1 MSSFDLQA
9 ADWDKEPRRLL
20 LSQKVAAAI
29 RKEIPLTK
37 NFRACEYGCG
47 TGLLSFCLKD
57 DIGEILLADNSSG
70 MLEVLN
76 QKIKD
81 HAVDNMK
88 TLMLD
93 LSTHDGPDAAFD
105 LVYLQMALH
114 HIPDSR
120 DVLLKFRRMLKPGGF
135 LAIADL
141 DSEDG
146 SFHHGVFTGHKGFDR
161 LALSMLLK
169 ECGFD
174 AVKIEDLCQFTK
186 LNARDVEQTYSIFF
200 ACGRAV

>member
-1 MSSFDLQA
+1 MNSFDAKA
-9 ADWDKEPRRLL
+9 ADWDKEARR
-20 LSQKVAAAI
+20 VALAKAVASAI
-29 RKEIPLTK
+29 RRDIPLSK

-70 MLEVLN
+70 MLDVLN

-93 LSTHDGPDAAFD
+93 LSTHEGPEAAFD
-105 LVYLQMALH
+105 LIYLQMALH
-114 HIPDSR
+114 HIPDTG

-146 SFHHGVFTGHKGFDR
+146 SFHHGDFNGHNGFDR
-161 LALSMLLK
+161 EALSNLLK
-169 ECGFD
+169 ESGYAD
-174 AVKIEDLCQFTK
+174 VKIEELCPFTK
-186 LNARDVEQTYSIFF
+186 LNAHDVEQTYSIFF
-200 ACGRAV
+200 SSARAV